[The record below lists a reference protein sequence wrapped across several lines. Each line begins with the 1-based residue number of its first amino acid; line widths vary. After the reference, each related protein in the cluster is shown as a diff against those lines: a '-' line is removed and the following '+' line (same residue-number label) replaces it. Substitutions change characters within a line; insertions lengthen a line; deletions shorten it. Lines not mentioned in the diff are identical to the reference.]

1 MDLFRKTLKSN
12 KSFQLGVILIS
23 ILLFLAI
30 FGSWIAP
37 FRAHELTDSLR
48 VPPLTASHVLGT
60 DALGGDLLSNI
71 IHGTRTSLTIGFVA
85 AAISAVIGTFIG
97 AIAGYFG
104 GRTDQII
111 SEFMNIFIM
120 TPSFFLILI
129 IIAFFGS
136 SIENVMIVIGLTGW
150 TGNARLMRGQAMSLR
165 ERTFIKSS
173 EVIGFSQW
181 KVLLKHIIPNAIYP
195 IIANTIMNISS
206 AILTEAGLS
215 FLGLGDP
222 NVVSWGQLISHG
234 RTYLPRSWWISTFP
248 GIMIIITVLALFLV
262 GDGVNKMM
270 TPKTQKQVQMSGVK
284 E

>member
-1 MDLFRKTLKSN
+1 MELFLKTLKQSHAF
-12 KSFQLGVILIS
+12 KVGISLVVVLLILA
-23 ILLFLAI
+23 F
-30 FGSWIAP
+30 FGPFIAP
-37 FRAHELTDSLR
+37 FPSHILTDSLR
-48 VPPLTASHVLGT
+48 VPPLTKDHLLGT
-60 DALGGDLLSNI
+60 DALGGDVLSNI

-85 AAISAVIGTFIG
+85 AAISAVIGTLIG

-136 SIENVMIVIGLTGW
+136 SIRNVMIVIGLTGW
-150 TGNARLMRGQAMSLR
+150 TGNARLMRAQAMSLR
-165 ERTFIKSS
+165 ERTFIKSV
-173 EVIGFSQW
+173 EIIGYSKW
-181 KVLLKHIIPNAIYP
+181 SILIRHIIPNAIYP
-195 IIANTIMNISS
+195 IIANTIMNISG

-222 NVVSWGQLISHG
+222 NIISWGQIISHG
-234 RTYLPRSWWISTFP
+234 RTYLPNSWWISTFP

-262 GDGVNKMM
+262 GDGINKMM
-270 TPKTQKQVQMSGVK
+270 TPKNQSQIQVASSK
-284 E
+284 